1 MDVDMKEKFMELLT
15 GSGVTAEMG
24 VTPVKFTYVL
34 NCTRDDDVI
43 DFWFLETDG
52 AVDTKVP
59 NFVKWNIEDYI
70 FACVK
75 DGDYENG
82 KYIIGKTH
90 DLEGYGTPEG
100 VHADEALMTM
110 SFAELA
116 DALK

>member
-34 NCTRDDDVI
+34 NCTRDDDLI

-59 NFVKWNIEDYI
+59 NFVKWNI
-70 FACVK
+70 
-75 DGDYENG
+75 
-82 KYIIGKTH
+82 
-90 DLEGYGTPEG
+90 
-100 VHADEALMTM
+100 
-110 SFAELA
+110 
-116 DALK
+116 